1 MDGSLAI
8 PALGGGPLSVK
19 WLGTAGF
26 EVRLGETRIL
36 IDPYLTRASIPRL
49 ALGTI
54 EADVAAI
61 TRHVERADAIVVG
74 HTHFDHVLDV
84 PAIARLTG
92 AKVYGS
98 RSAAALC
105 GMSGVPRGQIVDVES
120 ALRNSA
126 FTAEV
131 GPFELRFHPSAHSKL
146 LFGRR
151 IPLPGDIVDCDQVPN
166 RMSGYKCGAVFACEL
181 RAAGKSVFHLGSADL
196 VESSV
201 PAHEVDLLLF
211 CAAGWKS
218 TPRVVER
225 AVSRLSPHAVLLSHW
240 DDFFRP
246 IEKRARVLPSIGLPS
261 LVDKFRH
268 ETRDAKVG
276 VVPLLSEVRL

>member
-1 MDGSLAI
+1 VDEGLSI
-8 PALGGGPLSVK
+8 PALGHGPLSVK

-26 EVRLGETRIL
+26 EVRHGDTRIL
-36 IDPYLTRASIPRL
+36 IDPYFTRASLPRL
-49 ALGTI
+49 ALGRLA
-54 EADVAAI
+54 ADAAAI
-61 TRHVERADAIVVG
+61 TRHVERADAVVVG

-92 AKVYGS
+92 ATVFGS
-98 RSAAALC
+98 RSAATLC
-105 GMSGVPRGQIVDVES
+105 AADGVPRSRIVDVEG
-120 ALRNSA
+120 ALRNGT

-131 GPFELRFHPSAHSKL
+131 GPFELRFFPSAHSKL

-151 IPLPGDIVDCDQVPN
+151 VPMPGEIADCDQVPN

-181 RAAGKSVFHLGSADL
+181 RVAGKSVFHLGSAEL
-196 VESSV
+196 VESSL
-201 PAHEVDLLLF
+201 PRSEVDLLLF

-225 AVSRLSPHAVLLSHW
+225 AVSRLSPRAVLLSHW

-246 IEKRARVLPSIGLPS
+246 LEKGARVLPALALPA
-261 LVDKFRH
+261 LVDRFRR

-276 VVPLLSEVRL
+276 IVQPLSHVRL